1 MVNTLP
7 WRTVDERELT
17 GSCCMLGYKLLHT
30 LTCGTLLV
38 SRYSGQVTAPQPKV
52 TPYRS
57 YAWFLCT
64 QCIIFITVYIAAV
77 LTRQSIFA
85 FYFVAGV

>member
-1 MVNTLP
+1 
-7 WRTVDERELT
+7 
-17 GSCCMLGYKLLHT
+17 MLCYKLLHT

-52 TPYRS
+52 TRYRS
-57 YAWFLCT
+57 YAWLLCT